1 MARSQHGPIY
11 TNGRFHDRKA
21 KAVWRGTGR
30 RGQLSTDSGVL
41 LAETL
46 YSFRIH
52 FENAKATNPEELIAA
67 AQARCFTMAAAFQL
81 PAGVF
86 RPRKYSANSP
96 CIVGI

>member
-46 YSFRIH
+46 CSFRIR
-52 FENAKATNPEELIAA
+52 FENAKGTYPRRAYRRRTSTLFHHGRGVSAAGRRIPAEEI
-67 AQARCFTMAAAFQL
+67 
-81 PAGVF
+81 
-86 RPRKYSANSP
+86 
-96 CIVGI
+96 